1 MNDKDAQESQK
12 AQTNKRILEMERRCH
27 EQIKEQEKGAQA
39 EILWKLEFEK
49 NIQQLRQNANTETLF
64 SKVLEKT
71 IYDKARDKM
80 KQGKKT
86 DEEETTGTQ
95 EKDYLAPI
103 LKKLGFGTQELNEEA
118 AIMVKNEALRNLKE
132 RLLTRAEI
140 IQRRLEDEQKLLEQ
154 AYANLRRKGEN
165 QNAEDEKN
173 YEREVQ
179 KANFRIEILTER
191 ASTHYKQSLTKFE
204 ELNDK
209 LSRDSR
215 LAAIN
220 KKNV

>member
-1 MNDKDAQESQK
+1 
-12 AQTNKRILEMERRCH
+12 
-27 EQIKEQEKGAQA
+27 
-39 EILWKLEFEK
+39 
-49 NIQQLRQNANTETLF
+49 
-64 SKVLEKT
+64 
-71 IYDKARDKM
+71 
-80 KQGKKT
+80 
-86 DEEETTGTQ
+86 
-95 EKDYLAPI
+95 
-103 LKKLGFGTQELNEEA
+103 
-118 AIMVKNEALRNLKE
+118 MVKNEALRNLKE

-140 IQRRLEDEQKLLEQ
+140 IQKRLESEQEDLQK
-154 AYANLRRKGEN
+154 AYASLRRKSEN
-165 QNAEDEKN
+165 ASGEDEKT
-173 YEREVQ
+173 YERDVQ

>member
-1 MNDKDAQESQK
+1 
-12 AQTNKRILEMERRCH
+12 
-27 EQIKEQEKGAQA
+27 
-39 EILWKLEFEK
+39 
-49 NIQQLRQNANTETLF
+49 LRQNENIETLF

-103 LKKLGFGTQELNEEA
+103 LKKLGFGQQDLNEEA

-165 QNAEDEKN
+165 QSAEDEKN

-191 ASTHYKQSLTKFE
+191 ASTHYKQSLQKFE
-204 ELNDK
+204 ELNEK
-209 LSRDSR
+209 LSRDPR
-215 LAAIN
+215 LTAIN

>member
-1 MNDKDAQESQK
+1 
-12 AQTNKRILEMERRCH
+12 MERRCH

-80 KQGKKT
+80 KQGKKA
-86 DEEETTGTQ
+86 EEEDTSGTQ

-165 QNAEDEKN
+165 QSAEDEKN

-191 ASTHYKQSLTKFE
+191 ASTHYKQSLQKFE

-209 LSRDSR
+209 LSRDPR

-220 KKNV
+220 KKGI